1 MTTISKHKR
10 GGWYCYISTAGVRQ
24 SIYLGK
30 VTKAQAEFIRDRIE
44 AIRIGNRNGL
54 EPDEKTSAWLIRCD
68 KKLLDKLSAL
78 GLLCHW
84 SKPVAMTLGQAWDS
98 YVVSRTDFSQS
109 TLKGF
114 GTARKHAVGQ
124 LGDIDLS
131 SITVADAKQ
140 FARDFAAVHASSHA
154 KKVIERTWQVFGWA
168 VDSKLLTSNPFAGV
182 NVQATTNK
190 ERQFY
195 LTPQA
200 TQHVL
205 AGCDHQDIRTIFV
218 LARFCGLRIP
228 HEALALTWED
238 IDFENRRLRIAKET
252 KTGSRVVPMLGA
264 IHELET
270 HYNLSSKTGF
280 VFVRARA
287 SAATTWRGWLLDA
300 IKNANLHGWEK
311 LWINLRASART
322 DAGNKFASHA
332 CREWFGHSD
341 RVAEE
346 HYLMLTASDWA
357 TAFELSE
364 QKP

>member
-10 GGWYCYISTAGVRQ
+10 GGWYCFIAIEGKRKT
-24 SIYLGK
+24 IYLGK
-30 VTKAQAEFIRDRIE
+30 VTKAQAEFIRDRIN
-44 AIRIGNRNGL
+44 AIQAASRVGM
-54 EPDEKTSAWLIRCD
+54 EPDEKTLAWLSRCD
-68 KKLLDKLSAL
+68 RKLIDKLKGF
-78 GLLCHW
+78 GLLQHW
-84 SKPVAMTLGQAWDS
+84 SPPVSMTLGQAWDR
-98 YVVSRTDFSQS
+98 YVLSRTDFSES

-114 GTARKHAVGQ
+114 GTARKHAINQ
-124 LGDIDLS
+124 LGDVDLS
-131 SITVADAKQ
+131 AITVADSKQ
-140 FARDFAAVHASSHA
+140 FARDFAACHASSHA

-168 VDSKLLTSNPFAGV
+168 VDANILTANPFTGV

-205 AGCDHQDIRTIFV
+205 AGCDHQDIRTVFV

-228 HEALALTWED
+228 HEALALKWDD
-238 IDFENRRLRIAKET
+238 IDFETRRIRIAKAT

-264 IHELET
+264 VQELET
-270 HYNLSSKTGF
+270 QYNLSTKTGF

-300 IKNANLHGWEK
+300 IKNAGLHGWEK
-311 LWINLRASART
+311 LWVNLRASART
-322 DAGNKFASHA
+322 DAGNKFASHT
-332 CREWFGHSD
+332 CKEWFGHST

-346 HYLMLTASDWA
+346 HYLMLTSTDWA
-357 TAFELSE
+357 KAFELSE
-364 QKP
+364 KV